1 MKENCFLTY
10 PQPFTIAN
18 VIFKKTKM
26 NSKRISLCPLR
37 NRNYMNQNLQNR
49 QLCNSLGIDENRPAF
64 SFLYAINKQGP

>member
-1 MKENCFLTY
+1 MCSLTY
-10 PQPFTIAN
+10 SQTITIAN
-18 VIFKKTKM
+18 VIFKKNKIKM

-37 NRNYMNQNLQNR
+37 NRNHMNQNLQNR